1 MPPPSTAGVLHEKTI
16 LLTGVT
22 GLLGKVVL
30 HQLLVHGP
38 ESLRMTCLV
47 RSGAEE
53 SAEDRFRASVLGSE
67 LFRPLRRAGRRIDEL
82 AASRITVIAGDV
94 GRPNL
99 GLTAERY
106 HELAARVDLII
117 NCAGQTALDAPLD
130 VALSANTAGPDEI
143 IRFALGWR
151 AAGRHAPPAVVH
163 VSAASVCGARSGSI
177 PEDIVIDG
185 YPRREEL
192 GIPFFPG
199 DEMQALQ
206 ETVERVRAEVAL
218 QSAASAKASAS
229 QGRTERWLA
238 QRLTAEGRARAGV
251 WGWPNVHAFT
261 KALGERALAAQHGE
275 VPLSIV
281 RPSIIGAALRE
292 PMSGWTEAGPISRLA
307 LVAWRGQRFYPI
319 HPRQVVDVIPVDSA
333 ANATI
338 VIGAMTLAGEASGVY
353 HLCSGDRNPLSG
365 QRLIELTAKGLRRER
380 RRLARGSW
388 RKLIRLPLK
397 GRIVSEQTYRR
408 YSAPAR
414 ARWWARAAGVLE
426 RLPPRPLWAGG
437 AGSFRQRERVARD
450 ADSVFEAYRPFFSA
464 AQPIYQADRTHEL
477 YSRLSDEDRDRY
489 PFSPETID
497 WRRYWVDAQIDG
509 IVQHAFPSMGEELR
523 PLHSELAGESVGE
536 LLGSAV
542 QRHGSEIALEIWS
555 PRGMSRWT
563 YHELAAALR
572 LRSGQAVADDGNA
585 SETAPPI
592 VSRVAALVAE
602 GPAHAALVT
611 RVVELSR
618 SIALTSRDTALA
630 LSPLH
635 CKGSLAASVLLP
647 LARGARVLCLELDPE
662 TAAADWR
669 SVRIGLVVGTA
680 ADIDRWRPS
689 TARFGPQFRGFVC
702 CDTL

>member
-1 MPPPSTAGVLHEKTI
+1 MVPWLVVRSTADVLHEKTI

-30 HQLLVHGP
+30 HQLLVHAP

-47 RSGAEE
+47 RAGAEE
-53 SAEDRFRASVLGSE
+53 SAEDRFRARVLESE
-67 LFRPLRRAGRRIDEL
+67 LFRPLRRAGRRIDAL
-82 AASRITVIAGDV
+82 AGSRVAVIGGDV

-106 HELAARVDLII
+106 HELAARVDLVI
-117 NCAGQTALDAPLD
+117 NCAGQTTLDGPLD
-130 VALSANTAGPDEI
+130 VALSANTVGPDEI

-163 VSAASVCGARSGSI
+163 VSAASVSGTRSGPI

-206 ETVERVRAEVAL
+206 ETVERVRAELAL
-218 QSAASAKASAS
+218 QSPAAD
-229 QGRTERWLA
+229 RWLA
-238 QRLTAEGRARAGV
+238 QRLTAEGRTRAAV

-261 KALGERALAAQHGE
+261 KALGERALAAQHGD

-292 PMSGWTEAGPISRLA
+292 PMTGWTEAGPISRLA

-319 HPRQVVDVIPVDSA
+319 HPQQTVDVVPVDA
-333 ANATI
+333 VANATI

-353 HLCSGDRNPLSG
+353 HLSSGDRNPLSG
-365 QRLIELTAKGLRRER
+365 QALIELTADGLRRER

-388 RKLIRLPLK
+388 RKRIRPPLK
-397 GRIVSEQTYRR
+397 GRIVSEQTYQR

-414 ARWWARAAGVLE
+414 ARWWARAASVLE
-426 RLPPRPLWAGG
+426 RLPPRRFWAGG
-437 AGSFRQRERVARD
+437 AGPFRQRERDARD

-464 AQPIYQADRTHEL
+464 AQPVYQADRTHDL
-477 YSRLSDEDRDRY
+477 YSRLTEEDRDRY
-489 PFSPETID
+489 PFSPEAID
-497 WRRYWVDAQIDG
+497 WRRYWVDVQIDG

-523 PLHSELAGESVGE
+523 PLHSDLAGESVGE

-542 QRHGSEIALEIWS
+542 QKHGTEIALEIWS

-563 YHELAAALR
+563 YQELAAALR
-572 LRSGQAVADDGNA
+572 LRSGQAVASYDGDA
-585 SETAPPI
+585 PETAPPI

-602 GPAHAALVT
+602 GSAHAALVT
-611 RVVELSR
+611 RVVELSQ

-689 TARFGPQFRGFVC
+689 TARFGRQFRGFVC

>member
-1 MPPPSTAGVLHEKTI
+1 MPSTAEVLDGKTI

-38 ESLRMTCLV
+38 ESLRIACLV
-47 RSGAEE
+47 RPGPEE
-53 SAEDRFRASVLGSE
+53 SAEDRFRARVLGSE
-67 LFRPLRRAGRRIDEL
+67 LFRPLRRSGQRIDEL
-82 AASRITVIAGDV
+82 AASRIAVVGGDV
-94 GRPNL
+94 ARPNL
-99 GLTAERY
+99 GLTAEAF
-106 HELAARVDLII
+106 HELAACVDLIF
-117 NCAGQTALDAPLD
+117 NCAGHVALEGPLDA
-130 VALSANTAGPDEI
+130 ALSANTLGPDEI

-151 AAGRHAPPAVVH
+151 AAGRHTPPAVVH
-163 VSAASVCGARSGSI
+163 VSAASVSGTRSGPV

-218 QSAASAKASAS
+218 QSPASAKASAG
-229 QGRTERWLA
+229 QIGTERWLA
-238 QRLTAEGRARAGV
+238 QRLTVEGRTRAGV
-251 WGWPNVHAFT
+251 WGWPNVHTFT
-261 KALGERALAAQHGE
+261 KALGERALVAQHGD

-281 RPSIIGAALRE
+281 RPSILGAALRE
-292 PMSGWTEAGPISRLA
+292 PMPGWTEAGPIARLA

-319 HPRQVVDVIPVDSA
+319 HPQQIVDVIPVDA
-333 ANATI
+333 VANATI
-338 VIGAMTLAGEASGVY
+338 VIGAMTLAGTASGVY
-353 HLCSGDRNPLSG
+353 HLSSGDRNPLTG
-365 QRLIELTAKGLRRER
+365 QTLIKLTADGLRRER

-388 RKLIRLPLK
+388 RKWIRLPHN

-414 ARWWARAAGVLE
+414 ARWWARAASLLE
-426 RLPPRPLWAGG
+426 RLPPRRFWAGG
-437 AGSFRQRERVARD
+437 AGPFRRRERDARD
-450 ADSVFEAYRPFFSA
+450 ADVVFEANRPFFSA
-464 AQPIYQADRTHEL
+464 AQPIYQADRTHDL
-477 YSRLSDEDRDRY
+477 YSRLTEDDRERY
-489 PFSPETID
+489 PFSPQTID
-497 WRRYWVDAQIDG
+497 WRRYWVDVQIDG

-523 PLHSELAGESVGE
+523 PLHSDLAGDSVGE

-563 YHELAAALR
+563 YQELAAALR
-572 LRSGQAVADDGNA
+572 LRSGQAVASCAGDAPDA
-585 SETAPPI
+585 VPPI

-602 GPAHAALVT
+602 GPAHAALVE

-647 LARGARVLCLELDPE
+647 LARGARILCLELDPD
-662 TAAADWR
+662 TATADWR
-669 SVRIGLVVGTA
+669 SVEIGIVVGTA
-680 ADIDRWRPS
+680 ADVDRWRS
-689 TARFGPQFRGFVC
+689 SAARFGPGFRGFVC

>member
-1 MPPPSTAGVLHEKTI
+1 MPPSTTEVLREKTI

-38 ESLRMTCLV
+38 ESLRIACLV
-47 RSGAEE
+47 RPGAED
-53 SAEDRFRASVLGSE
+53 SAEDRFRARVLGSE
-67 LFRPLRRAGRRIDEL
+67 LFRPLRRAGGRIDEL
-82 AASRITVIAGDV
+82 AASRIAVVGGDV

-99 GLTAERY
+99 GLTAESY
-106 HELAARVDLII
+106 HELAARVDLIV
-117 NCAGQTALDAPLD
+117 NCAGHVELDAPLD
-130 VALSANTAGPDEI
+130 VALSANTVGPDEI

-163 VSAASVCGARSGSI
+163 VSAASVSGARCGPI

-218 QSAASAKASAS
+218 QSAGA
-229 QGRTERWLA
+229 ERWLA

-292 PMSGWTEAGPISRLA
+292 PMIGWTEAGPISRLA

-319 HPRQVVDVIPVDSA
+319 HPQQIVDVIPVDAA

-338 VIGAMTLAGEASGVY
+338 VIGAMTLAGEASGIY
-353 HLCSGDRNPLSG
+353 HLSSGDRNPLSG
-365 QRLIELTAKGLRRER
+365 HALIELTADGLRRER

-388 RKLIRLPLK
+388 RKRIRLPLK
-397 GRIVSEQTYRR
+397 GRIVSEQTYQR

-414 ARWWARAAGVLE
+414 ARWWARAASVLE
-426 RLPPRPLWAGG
+426 RLPPRSLWAGG
-437 AGSFRQRERVARD
+437 AGSFRQRERDARD
-450 ADSVFEAYRPFFSA
+450 ADSVFRGVSSVLLGGA
-464 AQPIYQADRTHEL
+464 ADLSGRSDARALQSTHGGRSRSVPVLAGDDRL
-477 YSRLSDEDRDRY
+477 AALLGRCSD
-489 PFSPETID
+489 
-497 WRRYWVDAQIDG
+497 RRYRAARLPLDG
-509 IVQHAFPSMGEELR
+509 RRA
-523 PLHSELAGESVGE
+523 
-536 LLGSAV
+536 SAV
-542 QRHGSEIALEIWS
+542 ALGPGGGVGRRAAGVRGSEARVGDRPGDLE

-563 YHELAAALR
+563 YQELAAALR
-572 LRSGQAVADDGNA
+572 LRSGQAVASHDGDA
-585 SETAPPI
+585 PETAPPI